1 MRVFH
6 FLKEKVNLK
15 ELWNR
20 VCSLELNKKVKIV
33 IIFLAVMV
41 GLTIISRVT
50 YQMIL
55 PKVVMGQADSGT
67 IHHTIHTQAEV
78 KSLSE
83 SPVFTTEGLLVDKVV
98 VSTGQ
103 AVRKGDVLYTIEK
116 NPLDQMIAEEQGEVN
131 AISKQIQ
138 QMKAESDGTSVSA
151 EVYSLQQERWKK
163 DQLLQEHKKIKRAGY
178 GICAPQD
185 GVVTALETK
194 AGQKT
199 QGTADVMLADSGQNL
214 TAVVTLSSD
223 EESSYVSKDTIVT
236 ASSSDGKSADNLAVA
251 SIDNREAEGTIVLNI
266 PLPQSEFSLGQL
278 LSVELNSSSQ
288 KYDCCI
294 PRSAL
299 NMEGSSYFVFT
310 VTAEETILGREYTAK
325 KMEVTVLD
333 KNRESV
339 AVEGISSGQMII
351 VQSDK
356 ILSNGNKVRK
366 MR

>member
-20 VCSLELNKKVKIV
+20 VCSLEPNKKVKIV
-33 IIFLAVMV
+33 VIFLAVMV

-67 IHHTIHTQAEV
+67 IRHTIHTQAEV

-116 NPLDQMIAEEQGEVN
+116 HTLDQMIAEEQGEVN
-131 AISKQIQ
+131 AFSKQIQ
-138 QMKAESDGTSVSA
+138 QLKAESDGTSVSA

-163 DQLLQEHKKIKRAGY
+163 EQMLQEHKKIKRAGY
-178 GICAPQD
+178 GICAPRD
-185 GVVTALETK
+185 GVVTAIETK

-223 EESSYVSKDTIVT
+223 EESSYVSKDTIASV
-236 ASSSDGKSADNLAVA
+236 SSSDGKSVDNLAIA
-251 SIDNREAEGTIVLNI
+251 SIDNWETEGTIVLN
-266 PLPQSEFSLGQL
+266 
-278 LSVELNSSSQ
+278 
-288 KYDCCI
+288 
-294 PRSAL
+294 
-299 NMEGSSYFVFT
+299 
-310 VTAEETILGREYTAK
+310 
-325 KMEVTVLD
+325 KMSFLWD
-333 KNRESV
+333 SCF
-339 AVEGISSGQMII
+339 
-351 VQSDK
+351 
-356 ILSNGNKVRK
+356 L
-366 MR
+366 